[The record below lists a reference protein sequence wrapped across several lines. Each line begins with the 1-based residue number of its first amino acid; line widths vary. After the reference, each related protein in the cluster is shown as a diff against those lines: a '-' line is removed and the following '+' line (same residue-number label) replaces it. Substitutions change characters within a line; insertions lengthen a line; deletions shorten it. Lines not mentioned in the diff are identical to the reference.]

1 MRVRPA
7 TSNDLARIV
16 ELFRQLSLDTAREID
31 ANDPAYARAF
41 ADIAADPRQMVL
53 VVEHEDTGRVVGTA
67 TLSFLP
73 NLSHGGRPVAQ
84 LESVVVDE
92 QERGKGA
99 GEALV
104 RWCLDE
110 ARRRGAFR
118 AQLTSDLRRADAH
131 RFWQGL
137 GFMHTHAGFKLKL

>member
-1 MRVRPA
+1 MNVRRA
-7 TSNDLARIV
+7 TRDDLERIV
-16 ELFRQLSLDTAREID
+16 ELFRQLSLDSAREID

-41 ADIAADPRQMVL
+41 DEIANDARQMIV
-53 VVEHEDTGRVVGTA
+53 VVELDGRVVGTA

-92 QERGKGA
+92 GVRGRGA
-99 GEALV
+99 GEALI
-104 RWCLDE
+104 RWCLE
-110 ARRRGAFR
+110 RARERGCFR

-131 RFWQGL
+131 RFWTKL
-137 GFMHTHAGFKLKL
+137 GFTHTHAGFKQPL